1 MAEETTA
8 GGGLNTLLG
17 TLGTASGA
25 AGKALSGT
33 AKAAVGLGGA
43 LLTGQQQL
51 SAYSGAIQ
59 PTLDCLEKLLAN

>member
-25 AGKALSGT
+25 AGKRRSLS
-33 AKAAVGLGGA
+33 VGHKRIEIMFFETVDWFYSVHPAILSKFLKDGDLG
-43 LLTGQQQL
+43 
-51 SAYSGAIQ
+51 
-59 PTLDCLEKLLAN
+59 